1 MKSMNWTK
9 LAFNILLG
17 LLAIAGL
24 IFYRWVFGY
33 LIGAV
38 IFTYILDPAVSKME
52 HKRIPRWLGV
62 VILYLSIIGLI
73 AWFTSRFI
81 PELIAQGNSLLSIL
95 GHEKTMSAEFL
106 MQIPFISGIYEYAA
120 NLDAQIPGFELTRRF
135 TEVLDASTDFL
146 ARLPKFLLDNYSSII
161 GAISFVGMIP
171 LISFFLL
178 KDKHKIRKSF
188 LKLSSNRYF
197 ELAIIIISRID
208 KTVGTYMRAMLFEVI
223 AVSIMASTALSIVG
237 VSNPV
242 LIGISA
248 GFANIIPYFGPFF
261 GAALAVFTVFFDG
274 GPFITM
280 VYAALSMWLV
290 QVIDNNIVYPVVVG
304 TTIEMHPLLVLLTVL
319 AGGWYG
325 GILWMLISVPLVY
338 LIYSVVSV
346 LYINLKEYRII

>member
-1 MKSMNWTK
+1 MNWTK

-17 LLAIAGL
+17 ALAVAGL

-33 LIGAV
+33 LIAAV
-38 IFTYILDPAVSKME
+38 IFTYILDPAVSRME
-52 HKRIPRWLGV
+52 NKRIPRWLGV
-62 VILYLSIIGLI
+62 VVLYLSIIGLI
-73 AWFTSRFI
+73 AWFTSRYI
-81 PELIAQGNSLLSIL
+81 PELIVQGNSLLAIL
-95 GHEKTMSAEFL
+95 GHNETMSSEFL
-106 MQIPFISGIYEYAA
+106 MQVPFISGIYQYTAD
-120 NLDAQIPGFELTRRF
+120 LDAQIPSFELTQHF
-135 TEVLDASTDFL
+135 TEMLDAATEFL

-161 GAISFVGMIP
+161 GAVSYVGMVP

-197 ELAIIIISRID
+197 ELAIIILSKVD

-223 AVSIMASTALSIVG
+223 AVSIMASAALSIVG

-274 GPFITM
+274 GPLINM
-280 VYAALSMWLV
+280 VYAALAMWLV
-290 QVIDNNIVYPVVVG
+290 QVVDNNIVYPVVVG
-304 TTIEMHPLLVLLTVL
+304 TTINMHPLLVLLTVL

-338 LIYSVVSV
+338 LIYSLISV